1 MAHLRLLLCAL
12 ILCTSSSAF
21 PFRGEERL
29 LRSVVFH
36 LEGAREAAARG
47 ERAKAEALVQLVW
60 NPLIRAE
67 ASDGASMLQI
77 QALEEAVAI
86 WERALGEAVSFS
98 IVPSGHGQVR
108 VKFARDVYFCGW
120 AAMGRVTC
128 SRQLLDYG
136 WGSFGANVSA
146 SIQIRTHM
154 NGAEC
159 ELPQMR
165 HALAHELGH
174 VLGLDDSQ
182 VLGSLM
188 GPQLNGASPVQPTHD
203 EVSSLMGLHWEAR
216 QVELLTKSKPGPAQC

>member
-1 MAHLRLLLCAL
+1 
-12 ILCTSSSAF
+12 
-21 PFRGEERL
+21 
-29 LRSVVFH
+29 
-36 LEGAREAAARG
+36 
-47 ERAKAEALVQLVW
+47 
-60 NPLIRAE
+60 
-67 ASDGASMLQI
+67 
-77 QALEEAVAI
+77 
-86 WERALGEAVSFS
+86 
-98 IVPSGHGQVR
+98 
-108 VKFARDVYFCGW
+108 
-120 AAMGRVTC
+120 
-128 SRQLLDYG
+128 
-136 WGSFGANVSA
+136 
-146 SIQIRTHM
+146 M